1 MGAPVILIT
10 KTWLGHVGEADR
22 GFGEAML
29 DKFLH
34 TLEAAPEKPAAICFY
49 TEGVKL
55 VVSGS
60 PVLLSLKVLAD
71 AGLRMLVCQ
80 SCLQQ
85 YGLTGQVAVGTVGG
99 MNDIVATIMAA
110 DTVVT
115 V

>member
-1 MGAPVILIT
+1 MGAPVVLIT
-10 KTWLGHVGEADR
+10 KTWLGHVADADR

-34 TLEAAPEKPAAICFY
+34 TLEAAPEKPAAMCFY

-55 VVSGS
+55 VVRGS
-60 PVLLSLKVLAD
+60 PALLSLRVLAD
-71 AGLRMLVCQ
+71 AGVRMLVCQ

-85 YGLTGQVAVGTVGG
+85 YGLVDQVAVGTVGG
-99 MNDIVATIMAA
+99 MNDIVAAIMGAES
-110 DTVVT
+110 VVT

>member
-1 MGAPVILIT
+1 MGAPVVLVT
-10 KTWLGHVGEADR
+10 KTWLGHVADADR
-22 GFGEAML
+22 RFGEAML

-34 TLEAAPEKPAAICFY
+34 TLEASPVKPAAICFY

-55 VVSGS
+55 VVSNS

-71 AGLRMLVCQ
+71 AGVRMLVCQ
-80 SCLQQ
+80 SCVQQ
-85 YGLTGQVAVGTVGG
+85 YGMTDQVAVGSVGS
-99 MNDIVATIMAA
+99 MADIVAAIMDA